1 MSKLTTQLDTTVEPT
16 EVVMNNP
23 ADFSAIIQKINDSL
37 ANMDFEQKSNLI
49 GDNSTG
55 ILQAMELNNFIETRL
70 GKEFRIESLDILV
83 YNKMKYV
90 MSVENKGVK
99 NLLDALRMLQPNI
112 ISQLPVTLQD
122 RLLGDSS
129 NPNNPNK
136 GR

>member
-1 MSKLTTQLDTTVEPT
+1 MSKLTTQLDNIVEPT
-16 EVVMNNP
+16 EVVVSNP
-23 ADFSAIIQKINDSL
+23 ADFSQIIQKINDSL

-83 YNKMKYV
+83 YNKLKYV
-90 MSVENKGVK
+90 MSVDNKGVR

-122 RLLGDSS
+122 RLLGDSG

-136 GR
+136 RG